1 MTENL
6 SMLNNYEDKGD
17 KSFVQGFR
25 YFFNPDPE
33 SMSSDE
39 IRDLNS
45 RALPKRIK
53 NKFLKT
59 TWHEMS
65 STTFI
70 IPVSDGG
77 TVTAY
82 FLINQ
87 KQKEEKGV
95 MPLTIFCHGGG
106 WLHGNMDFYSTWLK
120 YFSYTMGTA
129 VLLIDYRL
137 APTYKFPTAVEDCYD
152 AILWAIEG
160 AKYWKIDPDK
170 IYLAGDGFGA
180 TLAATATILLR
191 DRKGPTL
198 SGQILLYPMTD
209 CRLRTE
215 SMENFKETPVL
226 SQKALSWFI
235 KNYSRELKDS
245 LSPMMSPSL
254 APYLSRLPE
263 ALSIGAEI
271 DPLRDDAIL
280 YGQALSSA
288 GTKAKVLIA
297 ENAMHGFLPFKNA
310 NGREDAESAIWQFMA
325 GRNVENIE
333 FLSKK
338 EYKTFRKSHEI

>member
-106 WLHGNMDFYSTWLK
+106 WLHGNMDFYSSWLK
-120 YFSYTMGTA
+120 YFAYTMKTA
-129 VLLIDYRL
+129 VLLVDYRL
-137 APTYKFPTAVEDCYD
+137 APTYKFPTAIEDCYD
-152 AILWAIEG
+152 AIIWAIEG
-160 AKYWKIDPDK
+160 AKYWKIDPDQ
-170 IYLAGDGFGA
+170 IYVAGDGFGA
-180 TLAATATILLR
+180 TLATTATILLR

-209 CRLRTE
+209 CRLRTQ
-215 SMENFKETPVL
+215 SMEFYRETPVL
-226 SQKALSWFI
+226 TQKALSWYI

-245 LSPMMSPSL
+245 LSPLMSPSL
-254 APYLSRLPE
+254 CPDLSRLPD
-263 ALSIGAEI
+263 ALIIGAEV
-271 DPLRDDAIL
+271 DPLRDDAVL
-280 YGQALSSA
+280 YSEALKNA
-288 GTKAKVLIA
+288 GTKSNVLIV
-297 ENAMHGFLPFKNA
+297 EGAMHGFMPFRKA
-310 NGREDAESAIWQFMA
+310 RGRVEAESAIWQLLS

-333 FLSKK
+333 LLNKK
-338 EYKTFRKSHEI
+338 AFRQYRRKHEF

>member
-254 APYLSRLPE
+254 APDLSRLPD
-263 ALSIGAEI
+263 ALIIGAEI

-325 GRNVENIE
+325 GRKVENIE

>member
-1 MTENL
+1 
-6 SMLNNYEDKGD
+6 
-17 KSFVQGFR
+17 
-25 YFFNPDPE
+25 
-33 SMSSDE
+33 
-39 IRDLNS
+39 
-45 RALPKRIK
+45 
-53 NKFLKT
+53 
-59 TWHEMS
+59 
-65 STTFI
+65 
-70 IPVSDGG
+70 
-77 TVTAY
+77 
-82 FLINQ
+82 
-87 KQKEEKGV
+87 
-95 MPLTIFCHGGG
+95 
-106 WLHGNMDFYSTWLK
+106 MDFYSTWLK

-254 APYLSRLPE
+254 APDLSRLPD
-263 ALSIGAEI
+263 ALIIGAEM